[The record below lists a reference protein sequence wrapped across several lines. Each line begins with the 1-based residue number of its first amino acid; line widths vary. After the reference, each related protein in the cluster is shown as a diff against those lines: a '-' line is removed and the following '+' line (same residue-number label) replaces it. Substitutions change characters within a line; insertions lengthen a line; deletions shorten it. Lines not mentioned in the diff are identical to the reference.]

1 MLTEDNNLDGC
12 VSGFASSP
20 RVLAIVGPTAV
31 GKSQLAI
38 ELARTIGAEIINADS
53 RLFYRGLDIGTA
65 KPSVAQMASVT
76 HHLIDILNA
85 SDIFSLAEYLE
96 RARTLIS
103 EIQERGRT
111 AIVVGGSG
119 QYVTALL
126 DGWRVPLVPPNAIL
140 RAKLER
146 QAAND
151 GVYSVH
157 ALLAREAPEAAAKID
172 ARNIRRVIRALEVCR
187 AQVRPDD
194 ELAAP
199 IHARIIGLT
208 APREELYRRADL
220 RVNAMIERG
229 WIKEVS
235 QLLNSGISAASPAF
249 SAIGY
254 RELAAYI
261 QGDFPI
267 EEALRRIRSATRRL
281 IRHQFNWF
289 RLEDVRIAWLR
300 TGPDLV
306 QRTMNSA

>member
-1 MLTEDNNLDGC
+1 M
-12 VSGFASSP
+12 
-20 RVLAIVGPTAV
+20 

-38 ELARTIGAEIINADS
+38 ELASMIGAEIINADS
-53 RLFYRGLDIGTA
+53 RLLYRGLDIGTA
-65 KPSVAQMASVT
+65 KPSVAQMVSVP
-76 HHLIDILNA
+76 HHLIDILDA

-96 RARTLIS
+96 CARTLIS
-103 EIQERGRT
+103 EIQGRGRT

-126 DGWRVPLVPPNAIL
+126 DGWRVPRVPPNTIL

-146 QAAND
+146 LAAND
-151 GVYSVH
+151 GVHAVH
-157 ALLAREAPEAAAKID
+157 ALLARENPEAAAKID

-187 AQVRPDD
+187 ARVRSDD

-199 IHARIIGLT
+199 IHASIIGLT
-208 APREELYRRADL
+208 APREELYLRADL
-220 RVNAMIERG
+220 RVNDMIERG

-289 RLEDVRIAWLR
+289 RLEDVRITWLP

-306 QRTMNSA
+306 QRTMNSV